1 MKKMTNKQKEFA
13 ALAPPFDKATQA
25 DRIVGATGKAYNNG
39 QRKSNMYGGGMA
51 SPRKP
56 MMMGGLAQQ
65 NRTVTTGMASKD
77 NPMGAMTE
85 KKKYDMGMNLGGAIK
100 KFEKKSNGGKAGGVP
115 KTPKQKKF
123 AALADPK
130 DRITLADRIKGATT

>member
-1 MKKMTNKQKEFA
+1 MTKKQKEFA
-13 ALAPPFDKATQA
+13 ALAPPFDKPTQA
-25 DRIVGATGKAYNNG
+25 DRIAGATGKAYGNG
-39 QRKSNMYGGGMA
+39 QRPSKMYGGGMA
-51 SPRKP
+51 MRKP
-56 MMMGGLAQQ
+56 MMMGGLAEK
-65 NRTVTTGMASKD
+65 NRSQTSMTPKAKDSMGM
-77 NPMGAMTE
+77 MTE
-85 KKKYDMGMNLGGAIK
+85 QKKFGMGYNLGGAIK